1 MAQATRTLS
10 PKRVLEKLRQHRACV
25 LTLAHQ
31 SAQRP
36 VRAKLRA
43 QGVKLNDVSY
53 RDLRIQAEAH
63 FDAHRAELIAEAEH
77 AIATWPGFARCPV
90 LIEWAGSGSWLR
102 SFSFSVRKHHAG
114 GPAQANHDKGEN
126 GEAVVMA
133 KLNILPLACAL
144 T

>member
-1 MAQATRTLS
+1 MAQATRALS

-25 LTLAHQ
+25 LTLAYQ
-31 SAQRP
+31 SAQRT

-77 AIATWPGFARCPV
+77 AIATWPGFARWRVPCLPV
-90 LIEWAGSGSWLR
+90 SLSDS
-102 SFSFSVRKHHAG
+102 
-114 GPAQANHDKGEN
+114 
-126 GEAVVMA
+126 A
-133 KLNILPLACAL
+133 KTPTEIP
-144 T
+144 